1 MAKVLH
7 CAEVVPG
14 CAHTMRG
21 DSEDDVM
28 RQAAQHAAAEHNMTD
43 VPPELAEKIRGR
55 IKDE

>member
-21 DSEDDVM
+21 NTEDEVM
-28 RQAAQHAAAEHNMTD
+28 AQAAAHAAAEHEMAE
-43 VPPELAEKIRGR
+43 VSPELAEKIRER